1 MTYTIYLNT
10 SELETIQYCLIQAL
24 DRIEK
29 QRENLTVGDIGST
42 EIFDFYDKK
51 RAEVSRVLL
60 NINNQIQLCKTS

>member
-10 SELETIQYCLIQAL
+10 SELETIQYCLIQTL